1 MRNRRGPT
9 VNVQRRGP
17 GLIGTMA
24 RTAVVAGTAT
34 ATVGATKKMMGGGQQ
49 QAAAQQAAAQQAA
62 AEQAAAEQQWVDM
75 QAQQAAFEAQQA
87 AQAALAADSL
97 DAQLVQIQKLA
108 VLKEQGLLTDEE
120 FTAKKAQIL
129 GI

>member
-49 QAAAQQAAAQQAA
+49 QAAAQQAAA
-62 AEQAAAEQQWVDM
+62 EQAAAEQQMAEM

-87 AQAALAADSL
+87 AQVAPAADSL

-108 VLKEQGLLTDEE
+108 VLKEQGLLTEEE